1 MQLTVNQLAHL
12 IANSAPQSLRQSW
25 ANASLKGNTK
35 QQQAWFDFGWP
46 EQLSFD
52 MLYNMFKRSGI
63 AKCVV
68 TTPPDI
74 CWKTHPIIWEGKSA
88 EEAQKR
94 KTRTAFENSVD
105 ELADRLSIY
114 QLMRQAD
121 VKGRIGY
128 YSAFIIQIAG
138 QGEEIDW
145 SKPLGR
151 IRPEQVVK
159 VIPVYSE
166 QLRPSTWDEDRTSI
180 RYGQPLTYNYQEAAV
195 GSTDDSIKRSETI
208 HHSRVIVFTE
218 NPESDS
224 IRGIPELEGSF
235 NDLLMIELICG
246 SGGQGFWKNAA
257 NKLHFNIT
265 DPQAAPVQEQEKADM
280 EQSLEDFTTELDKF
294 LLTSGIDV
302 NKLEAVLADPDPFYQ
317 MYLSNIAASSRIPKN
332 RLSGSQTGVLAGDKD
347 EAAFLS
353 EMMSRRQNWCTQMV
367 NQWIDWCIAHG
378 VLPKVRYV
386 VEFDDLLSASD
397 EQRFTLVDKMTQ
409 ANDKHITAQVKI
421 GATEISPLFSDEEM
435 RLVAGYKGPV
445 KQVVEQ
451 VEDEIVEPESE
462 RIE

>member
-25 ANASLKGNTK
+25 VNASAKGNTK

-46 EQLSFD
+46 EQLDFY
-52 MLYNMFKRSGI
+52 MLNFMFERTGI
-63 AKCVV
+63 ADCIV

-74 CWKTHPIIWEGKSA
+74 CWKTHPTIWEGRSA

-94 KTRTAFENSVD
+94 KAKTPFENAAD

-114 QLMRQAD
+114 QLLKQAD
-121 VKGRIGY
+121 EKGRIGF
-128 YSAFIIQIAG
+128 YSALIIQVSG

-145 SKPLGR
+145 SKPLGM
-151 IRPEQVVK
+151 IKPDQVVNA
-159 VIPVYSE
+159 IPVYCE
-166 QLRPSTWDEDRTSI
+166 QLKPSTWDENRASL
-180 RYGQPLTYNYQEAAV
+180 RYGRPETYNYQESAV
-195 GSTDDSIKRSETI
+195 GDKQDVIARTETI

-218 NPESDS
+218 KPVSSS
-224 IRGIPELEGSF
+224 IRGRSALASSF
-235 NDLLMIELICG
+235 NDLLMVQLIGG
-246 SGGQGFWKNAA
+246 SGGQGFWKNSAG
-257 NKLHFNIT
+257 KLHFNIT

-302 NKLEAVLADPDPFYQ
+302 NKLEAVLADPEPFYQ

-378 VLPKVRYV
+378 ALPKVRYV

-397 EQRFTLVDKMTQ
+397 EQRLTLVDKMTQ

-421 GATEISPLFSDEEM
+421 GATEISPLFSEEEI
-435 RLVAGYKGPV
+435 RLIAGFKGPV
-445 KQVVEQ
+445 KQAVEQ
-451 VEDEIVEPESE
+451 VEDEIIEPESE